1 MAKSYENILEE
12 LVTNNRKKIIE
23 SVLNKRTRFISVML
37 ENIYQSHNINAV
49 MRTCDNLGIQDIYSL
64 KSDKIKKSG
73 KNVSLGAEKWLTV
86 KTKPRNQKV
95 NDYLSNIKRQE
106 YKIIGTVPKNT
117 NTTTEVSKI
126 KFDKKIIVAFGNEE
140 KGLSNELLK
149 NCDEVISIPMY
160 GFTESYNISV
170 SCAIILSNMMF
181 RLRETKKKIALNSTE
196 KELLRLEWIKKSIK
210 NVNLILKNINK

>member
-86 KTKPRNQKV
+86 KTKPRNQMV

-106 YKIIGTVPKNT
+106 YKVIGTVPKNT

-149 NCDEVISIPMY
+149 NCDEIISIPMY

>member
-106 YKIIGTVPKNT
+106 YKVIGTVPKNT

-149 NCDEVISIPMY
+149 NCDEIISIPMY

>member
-1 MAKSYENILEE
+1 
-12 LVTNNRKKIIE
+12 
-23 SVLNKRTRFISVML
+23 ML

-149 NCDEVISIPMY
+149 NCDEIISIPMY

>member
-106 YKIIGTVPKNT
+106 YKVIGTVPKNT

-149 NCDEVISIPMY
+149 NCDEIISIPMY

-210 NVNLILKNINK
+210 NVNLILKNIKK